1 MPLSFNP
8 VKVKSSKPKHLQMSE
23 MSMAKYDL
31 SLVGSDVDLDGLD
44 ATLPWLSGFT
54 NEATTNE
61 TKVLHKT
68 KRFLCE
74 DCGKLYYS
82 SACFK
87 RHTYAHLTSEKN
99 HWQCHFCSK
108 YFKLYK
114 HLETHWKNYYGS
126 CRHVDCV
133 LQYGQMHG
141 NNWQGH
147 QHHRNDYNYIIHK
160 ANLNNFFK
168 KPNK

>member
-1 MPLSFNP
+1 
-8 VKVKSSKPKHLQMSE
+8 
-23 MSMAKYDL
+23 MAKYDL
-31 SLVGSDVDLDGLD
+31 SSVESDVDLDGLD

-126 CRHVDCV
+126 CRHHQ
-133 LQYGQMHG
+133 QYGQIHG
-141 NNWQGH
+141 NGH
-147 QHHRNDYNYIIHK
+147 QYQRNDYNYIIHK
-160 ANLNNFFK
+160 ASQNDFFFLKPK
-168 KPNK
+168 K